1 MRYCPKRV
9 RVWSKTSTEYYPI
22 SADHGTL
29 TVNPDRISTRIIPS
43 RIPWQIQKNKS
54 RFR

>member
-1 MRYCPKRV
+1 MRCCSKRV

-29 TVNPDRISTRIIPS
+29 TVNPDRISIRIILS
-43 RIPWQIQKNKS
+43 RIPWQIQEDKS